1 MVKPEKLRDN
11 IYRRITVM
19 PLSILT
25 RKPDNPTLKP
35 EWY

>member
-1 MVKPEKLRDN
+1 MVKPEKLHGN
-11 IYRRITVM
+11 IDSGITVM

-35 EWY
+35 EWC